1 MSERRAVIKGVR
13 DKTFHDDK
21 LTLEDCIRCTVTG
34 DRVTLVNCKDCTITG
49 DKCKLIN
56 CKKCNVSGDGCI
68 MENSSMCTSSGNRS
82 VSVQRGVATQQ
93 SGGIVNNFFGRDI
106 AVVGRSTT
114 STNPPL
120 RLMIPPRAIGR
131 TSFGSVSV
139 GRMSAG
145 NSITTNIE
153 GKNVFTLNRSGTFIN
168 DIQVPEGT
176 MLSQKEIFYKDKKVT
191 AADEKLFEEYPSLK
205 LALESIRS

>member
-21 LTLEDCIRCTVTG
+21 LTLEDCVRCTVTG

-56 CKKCNVSGDGCI
+56 CKKCRVSGDGCI

-120 RLMIPPRAIGR
+120 RLVLPPRTVGR
-131 TSFGSVSV
+131 TSFGSVQI
-139 GRMSAG
+139 GRASAG
-145 NSITTNIE
+145 NSVTTNDGE
-153 GKNVFTLNRSGTFIN
+153 NVFVVDRRGTFIN

-176 MLSQKEIFYKDKKVT
+176 RLSQRTLFYKDRKVT
-191 AADEKLFEEYPSLK
+191 AADERLFEEYPSLK